1 MMELDSH
8 TVRQANLALREAV
21 SKHLFDRNVSM
32 VDFGFP
38 EHDGRI
44 AEDEIAI
51 RIHVHKKL
59 FGVQLETA
67 SNMGITTPIPESIGG
82 FQTDVP
88 QGSYYARFFGWWMP
102 RVPRAMRSNP
112 MRGGISISNAS
123 QYTYATLG
131 GLVRDRTS
139 GEEMILSNWHVLAG
153 DWSARPGLGILQPGR
168 LDGGTS
174 LDLVANYTRDVMDL
188 NLDAAVASLRGN
200 RQLVNDQIELGPLK
214 GLAKAQLGMNVTKSG
229 RRTGITQARVTGL
242 AGTARIFYSG
252 VDRLIRHVVT
262 LEPLVPW
269 EQTSQGGD
277 SGSIWLHK
285 DTHEAIGLHFA
296 GSDFPE
302 RALCMDLETVLD
314 ALQVDLVTET
324 AAERIPVNGRFVER
338 VFA

>member
-1 MMELDSH
+1 MKLDSH
-8 TVRQANLALREAV
+8 TVRRANLALREAV

-38 EHDGRI
+38 EHDGKI
-44 AEDEIAI
+44 AENEIAI

-88 QGSYYARFFGWWMP
+88 EGSYYARFFGWWLP
-102 RVPRAMRSNP
+102 RAPRAMRLNP
-112 MRGGISISNAS
+112 MRGGISISTAS

-139 GEEMILSNWHVLAG
+139 GEDMILSNWHVLAG
-153 DWSARPGLGILQPGR
+153 NWSARPGLGILQPGR

-174 LDLVANYTRDVMDL
+174 LDLVASYTRDVMDL

-200 RQLVNDQIELGPLK
+200 RQLINDQLELGPLK
-214 GLAKAQLGMNVTKSG
+214 GIAKAQLGMNVTKSG
-229 RRTGITQARVTGL
+229 RRTGITRARVTGL
-242 AGTARIFYSG
+242 EGTARIFYSG

-262 LEPLVPW
+262 LEPLMPW

-277 SGSIWLHK
+277 SGSIWLDK
-285 DTHEAIGLHFA
+285 DTQEAIGLHFA

-302 RALCMDLETVLD
+302 RALCMDLQTVLD

-324 AAERIPVNGRFVER
+324 AAARIPANGRAIER
-338 VFA
+338 AFA